1 MNFTNFKYPF
11 LCLFEVE
18 AKKGNFLLFLHR
30 NGQHWQT
37 SVIHENLCVGFPNF
51 KQSLHQQG
59 LAFDPAHK
67 PYQEHFCRVLDKV
80 TYQVTKYLKQHGW
93 KANTVSKA
101 ISIASTDG
109 DVSWIRILYALAR
122 RLSLHKFN
130 QSVIANLPPIF
141 NRANVSFNFNFT
153 DNHTS
158 DVTNNC
164 KIVMLLTITTLSTTT
179 AWAITP
185 QSTTPRQCN
194 MTQIQTIR
202 AMDKDNIHL
211 QTKKA
216 VNVLF
221 WRQWNEWNLCL
232 HNKPNI
238 FQHN

>member
-1 MNFTNFKYPF
+1 MEQIEEFLQDNPAQTGVPAITSSSPKVIIIDPMNFTNFKYPF

-109 DVSWIRILYALAR
+109 DVGLLDKDSICPSKEA
-122 RLSLHKFN
+122 
-130 QSVIANLPPIF
+130 VIA
-141 NRANVSFNFNFT
+141 
-153 DNHTS
+153 
-158 DVTNNC
+158 
-164 KIVMLLTITTLSTTT
+164 
-179 AWAITP
+179 
-185 QSTTPRQCN
+185 
-194 MTQIQTIR
+194 
-202 AMDKDNIHL
+202 
-211 QTKKA
+211 
-216 VNVLF
+216 
-221 WRQWNEWNLCL
+221 
-232 HNKPNI
+232 
-238 FQHN
+238 